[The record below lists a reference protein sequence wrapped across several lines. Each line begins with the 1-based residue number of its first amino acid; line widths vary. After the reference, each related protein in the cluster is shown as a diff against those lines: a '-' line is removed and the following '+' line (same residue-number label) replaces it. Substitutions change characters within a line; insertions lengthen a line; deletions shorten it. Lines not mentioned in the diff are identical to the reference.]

1 MYWVSAFVVGF
12 YVGTA
17 SYKTKCFEKIMQLE
31 NSNLAEQ
38 VREYLV
44 SSFANAIIKKRSDWR
59 FCSAERGTSAP
70 PSECSRVLAA
80 AAAAVGI

>member
-1 MYWVSAFVVGF
+1 MYWVGAFAVGF

-38 VREYLV
+38 VREYQ
-44 SSFANAIIKKRSDWR
+44 
-59 FCSAERGTSAP
+59 ER
-70 PSECSRVLAA
+70 
-80 AAAAVGI
+80 